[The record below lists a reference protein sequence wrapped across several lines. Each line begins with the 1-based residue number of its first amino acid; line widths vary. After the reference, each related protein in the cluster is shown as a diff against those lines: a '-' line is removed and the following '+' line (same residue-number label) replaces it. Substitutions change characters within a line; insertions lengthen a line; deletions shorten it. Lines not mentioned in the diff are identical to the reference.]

1 MQPAISAPVIDCRH
15 ILAAHRRVEQMR
27 TRKPDSLEPMTM
39 IDLKEALGERMRSCQ
54 LLGHD

>member
-1 MQPAISAPVIDCRH
+1 
-15 ILAAHRRVEQMR
+15 MR